1 MPTVNREQI
10 ALLTDKINVTVTKE
24 DYMPAFEKSLKNYAK
39 NANIPGFRKGMVPT
53 GMVRKMYGAAVFS
66 EEVLRAVERAL
77 MGYLQQEKLEIFAQP
92 LPSTDNNPSNL
103 DVNTPGDYV
112 FSFEVGLKPDFKVAD
127 LAGKNITRYKVDIT
141 DEMVNEE
148 VDRIRQKAGTMTEPE
163 AVGSEEHVLNVSFLP
178 CDADGNPE
186 EGATAVENSLLVKYF
201 SPAFREKL
209 MGLKKD
215 DSVVLTLADAF
226 DEKEREWLITD
237 LKLDKEDPT
246 SIQKS
251 FKMTIAK
258 IGFVEKRELN
268 EEFYNE
274 FMPGKEVKTEEE
286 FRANV
291 KADMQQYWDSQA
303 TNHMHHELYHVLNEQ
318 TPMEFPEGFLRR
330 WMMEG
335 QEQPKTAEE
344 VEAEFPTFRNQ
355 LRWTLVSDRI
365 VQEQGIQVGREEV
378 MTQLRMQ
385 VLSYFGGMSLAGS
398 NLEWIDGYVERM
410 MKDEQQVD
418 GAYRRVLTEKIFQW
432 AATQV
437 SPVEKV
443 VSFDEFSK
451 ELEAHRHEH

>member
-1 MPTVNREQI
+1 MPTVNREQT
-10 ALLTDKINVTVTKE
+10 ALLTDKISVTVTKE

-53 GMVRKMYGAAVFS
+53 GMIRKMYGAAVFS
-66 EEVLRAVERAL
+66 EEVLRSVERAL

-92 LPSTDNNPSNL
+92 LPSTDNDPNNL
-103 DVNTPGDYV
+103 DVNAPRDYV
-112 FSFEVGLKPDFKVAD
+112 FSFEVGLKPDFKVVD
-127 LAGKNITRYKVDIT
+127 LSGKTVTRYKVDVT
-141 DEMVNEE
+141 DAMLDEE
-148 VDRIRQKAGTMTEPE
+148 VERMRQKAGNMTEPE
-163 AVGSEEHVLNVSFLP
+163 AVGSEDHILNVIFLA
-178 CDADGNPE
+178 CDADGNAA

-201 SPAFREKL
+201 SPAFRTKL

-215 DSVVLTLADAF
+215 DSVVLQLAEAF

-237 LKLDKEDPT
+237 LKLDKEDPE
-246 SIQKS
+246 SIRKW
-251 FKMTIAK
+251 FKMTITK
-258 IGFVEKRELN
+258 VGFVEKRELN
-268 EEFYNE
+268 EEFFNE
-274 FMPGKEVKTEEE
+274 VMPGKEIKTEED
-286 FRANV
+286 FRAQI
-291 KADMQQYWDSQA
+291 KADIQQQWDQQA
-303 TNHMHHELYHVLNEQ
+303 TNHLHHELYHILNEQ

-378 MTQLRMQ
+378 MNQLRMQ
-385 VLSYFGGMSLAGS
+385 VLSYFGGMSLGGM
-398 NLEWIDGYVERM
+398 NLDWIDGYVERM

-432 AATQV
+432 AETQV
-437 SPVEKV
+437 VPVEKV
-443 VSFDEFSK
+443 VSLEEFTK
-451 ELEAHRHEH
+451 ELDAHRHEH